1 MLLSTGRHCHTVQA
15 ALKTYSASAP
25 SWADNSC
32 QVCMVAKWHPWPTR
46 SSLHRFFRDE
56 LKSLSFLREIRSCQ
70 PNCDSPDRCLNLG
83 NAIREVS
90 LNISAHYLTITSEKM
105 KGWNTQWNSLIIL
118 MEDIL
123 ARLRVGISG
132 LLLHVGNKAV
142 LYHTGVLF

>member
-1 MLLSTGRHCHTVQA
+1 VI
-15 ALKTYSASAP
+15 P
-25 SWADNSC
+25 
-32 QVCMVAKWHPWPTR
+32 
-46 SSLHRFFRDE
+46 
-56 LKSLSFLREIRSCQ
+56 
-70 PNCDSPDRCLNLG
+70 PDRCLNLG

-123 ARLRVGISG
+123 ARLRVGVSG